1 MSQESVALVRSGFAA
16 FEQGDLSAM
25 LDLMADDLVTYRADP
40 DGATYHGKEGFLEAT
55 ADWTEG
61 FSDWSVIPEEFIDTA
76 APSWCEF
83 ANSCAVRPAA
93 SRSKASSGSS
103 SRSAAAR
110 VSKVSFYIR
119 RADALAEAGPLGVGQ
134 ATGPAL

>member
-1 MSQESVALVRSGFAA
+1 MSEESVALVRSGFAA
-16 FEQGDLSAM
+16 FQQGDLSAM

-61 FSDWSVIPEEFIDTA
+61 FSDWSVIPEEFIDTGDA
-76 APSWCEF
+76 VLVRVRQ
-83 ANSCAVRPAA
+83 AVRGAA
-93 SRSKASSGSS
+93 SGIPIEGEFWFVFEVRGS
-103 SRSAAAR
+103 R

-119 RADALAEAGPLGVGQ
+119 RADALAEAGPRE
-134 ATGPAL
+134 